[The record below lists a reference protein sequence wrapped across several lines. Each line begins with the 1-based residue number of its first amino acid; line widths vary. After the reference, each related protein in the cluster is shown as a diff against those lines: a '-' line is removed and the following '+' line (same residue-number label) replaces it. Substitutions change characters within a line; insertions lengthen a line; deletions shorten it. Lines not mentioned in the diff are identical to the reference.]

1 MTGHRSGGNVASST
15 MKSSGKLL
23 VAGCSVSDYTHVSKV
38 WGEILADK
46 LGYDYIHEAAGCG
59 SNWRMWR
66 RVFNAVENK
75 LIHSSDIIVIQYTE
89 VIRKEFWSPYQ
100 TELKPLNGSHGKS
113 NINELY
119 DDGAIIRYKSDAY
132 TWGDFGPNEKKFY
145 KQYNHFVNDKFEHE
159 QFNIQHT
166 MFQSY
171 LKQRDFKN
179 VYFVKVG
186 SYGPLT
192 EPKELEEY
200 YINNWIPAY
209 DVIDNF
215 PLSTEDELHLSQEG
229 HERLASLSYKYIK

>member
-1 MTGHRSGGNVASST
+1 
-15 MKSSGKLL
+15 
-23 VAGCSVSDYTHVSKV
+23 
-38 WGEILADK
+38 
-46 LGYDYIHEAAGCG
+46 
-59 SNWRMWR
+59 
-66 RVFNAVENK
+66 
-75 LIHSSDIIVIQYTE
+75 
-89 VIRKEFWSPYQ
+89 
-100 TELKPLNGSHGKS
+100 
-113 NINELY
+113 
-119 DDGAIIRYKSDAY
+119 
-132 TWGDFGPNEKKFY
+132 
-145 KQYNHFVNDKFEHE
+145 
-159 QFNIQHT
+159 